1 MSWTQADLS
10 FKTLI
15 DRRVTSSSKQY
26 YNEEAD
32 DLINKSLQ
40 DVWTSSIP
48 SSAALAVSNGVAEQ
62 RVLFTMT
69 EDTSVGSQQCYYA
82 YSGSRLKDWVPPK
95 YGSDYIIRV
104 YQNTN
109 VEIFSTD
116 PCGWFFN
123 YQTGVLIFSGSTS
136 SLSKPFKI
144 SGYRYVGTKGAVVKD
159 PAVSVADHLA
169 AFTDSTGLLLKD
181 SNIAIVE
188 QYVLSIPTPT
198 GTGVKGQRY
207 YDSTTGYLY
216 DCVATNTWVRS
227 VHERTW

>member
-1 MSWTQADLS
+1 MSWTPADLS

-48 SSAALAVSNGVAEQ
+48 SSAALAVLNGVAEQ

-69 EDTSVGSQQCYYA
+69 EDTSVGSQECYYA
-82 YSGSRLKDWVPPK
+82 YSGSRLKDWIPPK
-95 YGSDYIIRV
+95 YGSDYTIHV
-104 YQNTN
+104 YQNTDA
-109 VEIFSTD
+109 EIFSTNS
-116 PCGWFFN
+116 CGWFFN

-144 SGYRYVGTKGAVVKD
+144 SGYRYVGTKGAVVKG

-169 AFTDSTGLLLKD
+169 AFADTTGLLLKD

-188 QYVLSIPTPT
+188 QYVLSTPTPT
-198 GTGVKGQRY
+198 STGIKGQRY
-207 YDSTTGYLY
+207 YDSTYIY
-216 DCVATNTWVRS
+216 DCVNTNTWVRITS
-227 VHERTW
+227 DRTW